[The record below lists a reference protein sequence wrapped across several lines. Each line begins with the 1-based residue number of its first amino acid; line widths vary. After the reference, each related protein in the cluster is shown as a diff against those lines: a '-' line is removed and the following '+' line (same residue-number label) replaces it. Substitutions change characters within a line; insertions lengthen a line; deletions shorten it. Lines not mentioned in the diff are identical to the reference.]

1 MNDWKEQAQISDPNS
16 AMLISASS
24 VSCKDA
30 IKGIHKVQAVPP
42 IVFTP
47 RWKVMF
53 PVIIFVSHK
62 FSSRETIAKQG
73 SCRREY

>member
-1 MNDWKEQAQISDPNS
+1 
-16 AMLISASS
+16 MLASTLS
-24 VSCKDA
+24 VSGKDA
-30 IKGIHKVQAVPP
+30 TEGIHKVQAVPS

-62 FSSRETIAKQG
+62 FSSSETIAKQG
-73 SCRREY
+73 SCTPYTVGGSTKCRGLYFDTH